1 MAKIDSKYMAIM
13 QLDSNELI
21 ARRQEQTP
29 EGKLIRKE
37 ITRREKI
44 NYWKGP
50 FAEHRGGRDGIMQ
63 TPSVVGTVRTYVK
76 GSK

>member
-13 QLDSNELI
+13 QMDSNDLI

-44 NYWKGP
+44 NYWKGDFP
-50 FAEHRGGRDGIMQ
+50 VHKGGVDGTFQ
-63 TPSVVGTVRTYVK
+63 TPSVVGTVRYVK
-76 GSK
+76 GAK

>member
-1 MAKIDSKYMAIM
+1 MAKIDNTYLAIM
-13 QLDSNELI
+13 QMDSNDLE
-21 ARRQEQTP
+21 ARRHEQTP

-37 ITRREKI
+37 ITRRNKI

-50 FAEHRGGRDGIMQ
+50 FAEHKGGRDGVMQ
-63 TPSVVGTVRTYVK
+63 TPSVVGTVRTYIK

>member
-1 MAKIDSKYMAIM
+1 MAKIDNTYLAIM
-13 QLDSNELI
+13 QMDSNDLE
-21 ARRQEQTP
+21 ARRHEQTP

-37 ITRREKI
+37 ITRRNAI
-44 NYWKGP
+44 NYWKGAFP
-50 FAEHRGGRDGIMQ
+50 IHKGGIDGTMQ

>member
-1 MAKIDSKYMAIM
+1 MAKIDSRYLAIM
-13 QLDSNELI
+13 QLDSNELE
-21 ARRQEQTP
+21 ARRHEQTP

-37 ITRREKI
+37 ITRRNAI
-44 NYWKGP
+44 NYWKGDFP
-50 FAEHRGGRDGIMQ
+50 VHKGGIDGTMQ

>member
-1 MAKIDSKYMAIM
+1 MAKIDNTYLAIM
-13 QLDSNELI
+13 QLDSNELEK
-21 ARRQEQTP
+21 RRHELTP

-37 ITRREKI
+37 ITRRNKI

-50 FAEHRGGRDGIMQ
+50 FAEHKGGRDGVMQ
-63 TPSVVGTVRTYVK
+63 TPSVVGTVRTYIK